1 MIEMFG
7 GRADGVRVTVDRD
20 ALHRTYKVPVP
31 PTSPVRRVLATG
43 EYELAEYEVLTYEW
57 DGTVNQDGVH
67 RFRWSRLRS

>member
-20 ALHRTYKVPVP
+20 ALHRTYKVPIP
-31 PTSPVRRVLATG
+31 PPLLVEPG
-43 EYELAEYEVLTYEW
+43 EVQGRLAEYEVLTYEW